1 MVVEKGNKVNI
12 EYALFLENNATVS
25 ANVKKYTQTYV
36 QGNGEII
43 PGLEEEIEGMEIGET
58 KMVEVKPEKG
68 FGQVNHEAFL
78 EVDKSQ
84 LAPDQ
89 QAIGAIVEAKSPHG
103 DRVRGRLVELK
114 EHSAIVDFNHPL
126 AGRTFFVD
134 VTVKDVQ

>member
-12 EYALFLENNATVS
+12 EYALFLENNETVS

-68 FGQVNHEAFL
+68 FGQVKHEAFL

-84 LAPDQ
+84 LAPEQ
-89 QAIGAIVEAKSPHG
+89 QAVGAIIEANSPHG
-103 DRVRGRLVELK
+103 DKVRGRVAAVK
-114 EHSAIVDFNHPL
+114 EQSAIVDFNHPL
-126 AGRTFFVD
+126 AGKTFFVD
-134 VTVKDVQ
+134 VTVKDIQ